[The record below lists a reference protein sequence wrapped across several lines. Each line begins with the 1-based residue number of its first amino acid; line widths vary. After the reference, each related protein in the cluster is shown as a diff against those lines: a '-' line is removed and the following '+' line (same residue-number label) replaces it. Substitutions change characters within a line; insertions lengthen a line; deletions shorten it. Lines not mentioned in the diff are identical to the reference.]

1 MIAGAIIAW
10 ILYTKV
16 LWKRFE
22 AQWKN
27 EFLSAEIKDNPLY
40 QSSARETF
48 NPLYQGED
56 TTGTSVP
63 QNSTVNRESYA
74 AAEAKKSVNRQSQ
87 LGASRS
93 SVMTGTGTNRQS
105 RVGFGGSQSKDLGGI
120 PNNRTGS
127 SILASSS
134 LGPKT
139 FLGAATLNDDPD
151 RLEEER

>member
-1 MIAGAIIAW
+1 MIAAAIIAW

-40 QSSARETF
+40 LSSAKETF

-63 QNSTVNRESYA
+63 QNSTVNRETYI
-74 AAEAKKSVNRQSQ
+74 AAETRKAGNRQTQ
-87 LGASRS
+87 LGGSRASNMGGGQGS
-93 SVMTGTGTNRQS
+93 RQS
-105 RVGFGGSQSKDLGGI
+105 KIGGS
-120 PNNRTGS
+120 R
-127 SILASSS
+127 ASEMSTNGTS
-134 LGPKT
+134 VKGTAYLDAP
-139 FLGAATLNDDPD
+139 
-151 RLEEER
+151 REED